1 MHLSFHILDTKINN
15 NKNILDNLKI
25 DNKYNKDF
33 LNLLIIENKNLK
45 FRIIELEKNINLI
58 NIFLN
63 LKLDNTIN

>member
-1 MHLSFHILDTKINN
+1 MHLSLHILDTKINN

-63 LKLDNTIN
+63 LKLDDTIN

>member
-1 MHLSFHILDTKINN
+1 MDLSLHILDTKINN

-63 LKLDNTIN
+63 LKLDYIIN